1 MLRFLCL
8 LLFLVACARKSGYPA
23 AEPGYYG
30 DYEESAKEAYDGA
43 PAARSE
49 APRPAPSRAQAG
61 APPAEDMPATDPSP
75 AAEPAPAARMVHYDG
90 WLQVRVTRVDAGVD
104 AVKALA
110 ERHHGFVEAIGAD
123 FVRVRVPAAAFRV
136 ALDEA
141 RALGEVLDETVS
153 AQDVTEAF
161 TSTDLRLRTARAT
174 RDRLQ
179 ALLAR
184 SEDEQERLQ
193 LLREIQRVT
202 GEIDELEAQLR
213 TLASLAA
220 LSRITVQLVPREA
233 LAWQGAEDETA
244 ELAWIRALSPFRTDV
259 SLDAK
264 KLDVPTPAGLVRLQ
278 PRGPFV
284 AESADG
290 TRVWSHRVENT
301 PRGDAAFWL
310 DALATRLGR
319 DFATVERLEV
329 GGWRVLRLVDRS
341 DEPYTW
347 WVAVRVDGDRLL
359 LVQAFFPN
367 AAQEARYGDAVRA
380 ALTEVSS

>member
-8 LLFLVACARKSGYPA
+8 LLVLVGCARKSGYPA

-30 DYEESAKEAYDGA
+30 DYEEAAEAVYDAA
-43 PAARSE
+43 PAAKSGKSE
-49 APRPAPSRAQAG
+49 APPPRPSA
-61 APPAEDMPATDPSP
+61 SP
-75 AAEPAPAARMVHYDG
+75 AAGASPPADTPEPEPSPAPAARMVHYDG
-90 WLQVRVTRVDAGVD
+90 WLQLRVSRVDAGVD

-141 RALGEVLDETVS
+141 RALGDVLDETVS

-213 TLASLAA
+213 TLASLAS

-244 ELAWIRALSPFRTDV
+244 ELAWIRALSPFRTD
-259 SLDAK
+259 LALEAK
-264 KLDVPTPAGLVRLQ
+264 KLDVPTPKGLVRLE

-290 TRVWSHRVENT
+290 TRAWSHRVENT

-329 GGWRVLRLVDRS
+329 GGWRLLRLVDRS
-341 DEPYTW
+341 EEPYTW
-347 WVAVRVDGDRLL
+347 WIAVRVDGDRLL
-359 LVQAFFPN
+359 LVQALFPN